1 MTSTKCPKCGTD
13 MDPKK
18 PCPDCGHEIGAP
30 KESEDSIKP
39 PKIEEE
45 DLSTP
50 KCDKCGKKHTADMG
64 CKAKAASGT
73 LTVDRIDY
81 WGDLNG
87 QATMSEALES
97 TGNGAL
103 VGKAAIFGVG
113 VYRYMGAGGK
123 VTAEF
128 RPPEEVFSKE
138 TMESYELVPLTNNH
152 PPEKVTPDN
161 FKKYAVGSL
170 GEEIEHDAYNA
181 YAELAIQE
189 AEAIQAV
196 RAGRTGL
203 SGGYSCDVITEGF
216 VSYPV
221 LDWEGKEIART
232 TYQIPGNFN
241 GTPYDAI
248 QTNIRGNHVAL
259 VDIPRGGDALHL
271 RFDGADVGVGV
282 RISDTQPTPTNQ
294 KESQMAKIKLDG
306 AQEHEVPEAVKVHL
320 DSLDAKVASLEAEK
334 STLSAKADS
343 AAEALEAVK
352 AEAKAKEDGFDAR
365 VDAAVEAK
373 LHLASVAAKYAVDA
387 SGDIRAQVIAKA
399 FPKAN
404 MDGKDEAYMA
414 ARFDAAIEL
423 LDSMHNDGTQ
433 HQMAQIQKP
442 KEDGLKPES
451 VEARMANAY
460 KTSK

>member
-50 KCDKCGKKHTADMG
+50 KCDKCDKKHTADMG
-64 CKAKAASGT
+64 CNAKADSGT

-113 VYRYMGAGGK
+113 VYRYMGADGK

-414 ARFDAAIEL
+414 ARFDSAIEL
-423 LDSMHNDGTQ
+423 LDSMHNDGTPAQ
-433 HQMAQIQKP
+433 LQQIQKP